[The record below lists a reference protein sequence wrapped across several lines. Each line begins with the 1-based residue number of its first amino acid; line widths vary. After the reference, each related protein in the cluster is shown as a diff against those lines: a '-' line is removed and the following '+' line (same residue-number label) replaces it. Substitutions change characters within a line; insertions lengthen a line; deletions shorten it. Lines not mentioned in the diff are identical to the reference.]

1 MKSNHRK
8 IAIIGVGH
16 VGSHCA
22 LNIAMEGIAEEIVFI
37 DKDIEKANS
46 HAKDIKDAVMYMKH
60 PISIEVGDYSDISDA
75 DILVISI
82 GTSRKK
88 GQTRL
93 DMLDDAIVE
102 MKTVTEAIKSSNFN
116 GIIITISNPADV
128 IANYTYV
135 HTGLP
140 AHKIFGTGTSLDT
153 ARLKRTISETLGI
166 DIRSIQC
173 YSMGEHGNSS
183 MIPFS
188 NITIGGKPFIDFI
201 NDNPKYKDISL
212 DMILERTR
220 EIGNEI
226 IDGKGSTEFGIGAV
240 LADICK
246 AVLYD
251 EKRIMPVSTY
261 MQGEYGQSGFYI
273 GVPAIIGSEGV
284 ESIVEIN
291 LSQEEQRQFYDSCE
305 IIKKYNLRAES
316 I

>member
-8 IAIIGVGH
+8 IGIIGVGH

-22 LNIAMEGIAEEIVFI
+22 LNIAMEGIAEEIIFLDI
-37 DKDIEKANS
+37 DIEKAAS

-60 PISIEVGDYSDISDA
+60 PVAINVGDYSDIDNA

-102 MKTVTEAIKSSNFN
+102 MKDVTKAIKNSNFN
-116 GIIITISNPADV
+116 GIIITISNPADI

-135 HTGLP
+135 HTGFP
-140 AHKIFGTGTSLDT
+140 THKVFGTGTSLDT
-153 ARLKRTISETLGI
+153 ARLKRTISEVLEV

-188 NITIGGKPFIDFI
+188 NITIGGKPLVDFVKS
-201 NDNPKYKDISL
+201 NPKYQDISL

-251 EKRIMPVSTY
+251 EKRIMPVSTFV
-261 MQGEYGQSGFYI
+261 QGEYGQSGFYV
-273 GVPAIIGSEGV
+273 GVPAIVGAEGV
-284 ESIVEIN
+284 ESIVEIK
-291 LSQEEQRQFYDSCE
+291 LSEDERKQFNESCE
-305 IIKKYNLRAES
+305 IIKKYNIRAES